1 MRPVPGLGRS
11 AVGQACEDH
20 GGEGVTRKKIGDV
33 MGPGYVDEVGGGR
46 ESGGGVAPRS
56 TPLPSKDAAANPAA
70 CPLRIQGEGEAAHD
84 ERIRE
89 LEAEATD
96 QRGRAMRAEAR
107 LEIERGA
114 RDDFKRAWE
123 SEKARVAAM
132 EKALCDHCGKRWYMF
147 DEFALR
153 GEDRE

>member
-1 MRPVPGLGRS
+1 VRPVPGLGRS

-70 CPLRIQGEGEAAHD
+70 CMRWDSYKHD
-84 ERIRE
+84 AELHERIRE
-89 LEAEATD
+89 LEA
-96 QRGRAMRAEAR
+96 
-107 LEIERGA
+107 
-114 RDDFKRAWE
+114 
-123 SEKARVAAM
+123 RVAELEA
-132 EKALCDHCGKRWYMF
+132 ELDKTGKSHDPCNHRI
-147 DEFALR
+147 
-153 GEDRE
+153 RELESIILGINKPAFNPKIGIVVAREREEG

>member
-89 LEAEATD
+89 LEA
-96 QRGRAMRAEAR
+96 
-107 LEIERGA
+107 
-114 RDDFKRAWE
+114 
-123 SEKARVAAM
+123 RVAELEA
-132 EKALCDHCGKRWYMF
+132 ELDKTGKSHDPCNHRI
-147 DEFALR
+147 
-153 GEDRE
+153 RELESIILGINKPAFNPKIGIVVAREREEG